1 MNGRDDVL
9 DKLMKF
15 HQDHATPPEAML
27 ADLQQAILELPPGS
41 HAEEAAPLAAAL
53 EKTRAA
59 RRGLKPLADVLPLVL
74 ARLGVGDLQSVGETR
89 EPN

>member
-74 ARLGVGDLQSVGETR
+74 ARLGVGALQSVGETR